1 MRAKQVQISRL
12 NKINP
17 QMISIAIVLAALAL
31 FIITVI
37 SIIGLTD
44 QQNRDLVDYEFRI
57 ILQGNGELLRTASN
71 REFSQKISL
80 SDQSFYL
87 RILNT
92 VSHGQFEAGSSLLK
106 ESQCVDE
113 RYFEFDLTFCRPR
126 LIPWS
131 FLKIVTTLF
140 AMIMVI
146 SFVVLQR
153 LNLNMVTSFQK
164 LFQVAGIPHPSKLS
178 FSGAWHVAAEMA
190 ERFQIFQD
198 QAIEFERNKAVAG
211 IAKQVAHDIRSPLS
225 ALNIVMHGLPGISEE
240 RQLLIRNAIQR
251 INDIANDLLRKGKQ
265 LSASEVFA
273 QESVDQVLV
282 TSVSNQA
289 HVILPFQVINS
300 LVPEKQV
307 EFQDRPD
314 IKIEADLQVG
324 SGDIYVKGNAAELG
338 RVISNLVNNSVEAFG
353 SNSGNVVIGLRGYR
367 EQILIIIKDNGKGIP
382 AHILSQLGQEGGSYG
397 KSSSSS
403 GSGLG
408 VFHAKKTIESWSG
421 TLAIH
426 SQEAIGTTVEI
437 KLPRAR
443 GVG

>member
-289 HVILPFQVINS
+289 QVILPFQVINS

-324 SGDIYVKGNAAELG
+324 SGDIYVKVMLQ
-338 RVISNLVNNSVEAFG
+338 NLVELF
-353 SNSGNVVIGLRGYR
+353 L
-367 EQILIIIKDNGKGIP
+367 IL
-382 AHILSQLGQEGGSYG
+382 
-397 KSSSSS
+397 
-403 GSGLG
+403 
-408 VFHAKKTIESWSG
+408 
-421 TLAIH
+421 
-426 SQEAIGTTVEI
+426 
-437 KLPRAR
+437 
-443 GVG
+443 